1 MHHKLSKQTHEFVE
15 VAATDFKLHKKVTE
29 SWTAVKLQSSQS
41 LIIWN
46 KSMVALT
53 VLSNLRSKMET

>member
-1 MHHKLSKQTHEFVE
+1 MYHKLSKQTHEFVE

-29 SWTAVKLQSSQS
+29 SWTAVKLQSSQG

-46 KSMVALT
+46 KSMVTLT
-53 VLSNLRSKMET
+53 SLSKLQSEMET